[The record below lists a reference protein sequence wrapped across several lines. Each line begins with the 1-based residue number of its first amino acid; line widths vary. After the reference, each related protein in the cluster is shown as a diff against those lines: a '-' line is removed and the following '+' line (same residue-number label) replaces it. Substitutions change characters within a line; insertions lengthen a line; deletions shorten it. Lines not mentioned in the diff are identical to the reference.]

1 MADNTQTQV
10 ELLAHQELTHPGSI
24 IGSAQD
30 VSTWLSGVVHIFHAN
45 IETTAN
51 LAAGLDYIDVQ
62 GSPNATGNLWV
73 SLGKYAPSTT
83 AATDTAFDGNEAAG
97 GSPPYV
103 LSVATTAGKTAGALI
118 YLKDAAG
125 GVTESEWNEV
135 ISVVT
140 DDTVTVADALAFAK
154 VATDDHMF
162 TQASRWPHHL
172 PDLSGYQRIRVVVH
186 HQGATGSDWRVYAV
200 LEAATDFE

>member
-62 GSPNATGNLWV
+62 GSPNATGNLWQ

-83 AATDTAFDGNEAAG
+83 AATDTAFDANEAI
-97 GSPPYV
+97 SQTV
-103 LSVATTAGKTAGALI
+103 LSVATTAGKTTGAYI
-118 YLKDAAG
+118 YLKDATSVA
-125 GVTESEWNEV
+125 TSEWNEV
-135 ISVVT
+135 VSVVT
-140 DDTVTVADALAFAK
+140 DDTVTVVDGIIVAK
-154 VATDDHMF
+154 VATDDHMY
-162 TQASRWPHHL
+162 TQASRWAHHL